1 MVPVSR
7 DARLGHVRED
17 AELIAATRG
26 GDAAAF
32 GELYERHAGAAWVVA
47 RQYTASRADADD
59 VVADSFAAVYSALIG
74 GSGPDVAFRAYL
86 FTVVRRG
93 AATRRAQGA
102 RVEPTD
108 DARTFETAGVPVA
121 AAEEPA
127 LAGFE
132 NGLVAGAFRSLP
144 ERWQAVLWYTE
155 VEGLAPAKV
164 APLLG
169 LTANGVAALA
179 YRAREG
185 LRQAYLQEHL
195 GGTAD
200 EACRGVG
207 DLLGAYVRGGLAVR
221 DTRRVEEHLDGC
233 GRCRT
238 VVLELDDVNHGL
250 RGIVAPLVLGVAGLG
265 ALAHEL
271 PVGGGL
277 AAGAAATGGA
287 GAAGAAGASGGAAA
301 GAEVAATGGVTTAGA
316 VGTGAAGGAG
326 AVAAS
331 TAVGAGAG
339 ALAGAGAAASG
350 AATVGGL
357 TAMLSSVPVVA
368 AAAGAVLVG
377 AVVVTGV
384 VSGGGG
390 DPGAAPV
397 PSASSEAGSLLGGG
411 TATGGSTPTPTPSA
425 GPTSVPADLL
435 APADESSGTL
445 LGAPA
450 GSAGGTDGSAST
462 QAQADTSTTADG
474 STTGGSGSDGGTTTP
489 GTTIP
494 GDPAPA
500 PDPGPAPPEPA
511 AVTVALAGDASQFE
525 AGAGSQSLLVDVTN
539 SGGSP
544 TGALTA
550 TISLPTGVSVDEVVQ
565 ALQAST
571 VGVFA
576 PAEVE
581 GWSCVAAPDRT
592 GASCVL
598 ATLGPKQ
605 TSRLTLRVSVDEAL
619 EAADAAVGVAVSG
632 GGVSVQTTPLRMRI
646 AASPARVTAPSTPS
660 SVQLV
665 AGRARE
671 LAVPV
676 RNVGG
681 SATSAAQP
689 AVVRLSLP
697 AGVSWSSASSTDGW
711 ACSAQDGA
719 VLCVRDVLAAR
730 ESSTV
735 RLLLTAAGTTAD
747 GASIGVELDPPGRQ
761 ARERRSVAVQVAEPA
776 RLTLVGGDPV
786 VVEPGSGDLPVGL
799 TVRNDGGL
807 AATDVRV
814 LLVTSNAV
822 KVTTSDSSGW
832 SCWTTGSVG
841 AQVPGVELG
850 GALTT
855 CTADELAP
863 GEQRALPVS
872 VRVPY
877 GQAGGLVLVA
887 SAVATDADPA
897 VAVHVFATQA
907 PRR

>member
-1 MVPVSR
+1 MNR
-7 DARLGHVRED
+7 DARLGHVKDD

-26 GDAAAF
+26 GDSGAY

-47 RQYTASRADADD
+47 RQYTTSRADADD

-86 FTVVRRG
+86 FTVVRRT
-93 AATRRAQGA
+93 AATRREHGA

-108 DARTFETAGVPVA
+108 DVRTFETAGVPVA

-207 DLLGAYVRGGLAVR
+207 DLLGAYVRGGLAAR

-316 VGTGAAGGAG
+316 VGTGAAGSSGAI
-326 AVAAS
+326 AAS

-357 TAMLSSVPVVA
+357 TAMLSSVPAVA

-384 VSGGGG
+384 VSGGGS
-390 DPGAAPV
+390 DPGAAPA
-397 PSASSEAGSLLGGG
+397 PSASSEAGGLLGGDAAAG
-411 TATGGSTPTPTPSA
+411 VAEPVPTPST
-425 GPTSVPADLL
+425 GPTSVPADPL
-435 APADESSGTL
+435 APTDEASGTL

-450 GSAGGTDGSAST
+450 GSSDAADGATTSQDTTGTSSGTDGS
-462 QAQADTSTTADG
+462 TSG
-474 STTGGSGSDGGTTTP
+474 GTGGGTTTP
-489 GTTIP
+489 GTTTP
-494 GDPAPA
+494 DDPAPVPDPDPAPA
-500 PDPGPAPPEPA
+500 PAEPA
-511 AVTVALAGDASQFE
+511 ALTVALAGDAGAFE
-525 AGAGSQSLLVDVTN
+525 AGAGSQSLFVDVTN

-550 TISLPTGVSVDEVVQ
+550 TVSLPAGVSVDAAVQ
-565 ALQAST
+565 ALQASS

-576 PAEVE
+576 RSAVE
-581 GWSCVAAPDRT
+581 GWSCVATEDRT

-598 ATLGPKQ
+598 GTLGPKE
-605 TSRLTLRVSVDEAL
+605 TSRLTLRVSVDETL
-619 EAADAAVGVAVSG
+619 EAADAAVGVAVQG
-632 GGVSVQTTPLRMRI
+632 AGVSVQTTPLRMRI
-646 AASPARVTAPSTPS
+646 AASPARVTAPSTPGT
-660 SVQLV
+660 VQLV

-689 AVVRLSLP
+689 AAVRLSLP
-697 AGVSWSSASSTDGW
+697 EGVSWSQSSPADGW
-711 ACSAQDGA
+711 VCSAQGGA
-719 VLCVRDVLAAR
+719 VVCGRDVLAAH
-730 ESSTV
+730 ESSTL
-735 RLLLTAAGTTAD
+735 RLWLTPADASAD
-747 GASIGVELDPPGRQ
+747 GASIGVDLDPPGRQ
-761 ARERRSVAVQVAEPA
+761 ARERRSVAVRVAEPA
-776 RLTLVGGDPV
+776 RLTLGGGDPL
-786 VVEPGSGDLPVGL
+786 VVEPGSDDLPTGL
-799 TVRNDGGL
+799 SVRNDGGL
-807 AATDVRV
+807 PAEDVQV
-814 LLVTSNAV
+814 LLVTSSAV
-822 KVTTSDSSGW
+822 KVSTSDASGW
-832 SCWTTGSVG
+832 TCWTTGDVG
-841 AQVPGVELG
+841 DQVPGADLG

-855 CTADELAP
+855 CTASVLAP

-872 VRVPY
+872 LRVPY

-887 SAVATDADPA
+887 SATATDADPA
-897 VAVHVFATQA
+897 AAVLVFATQA